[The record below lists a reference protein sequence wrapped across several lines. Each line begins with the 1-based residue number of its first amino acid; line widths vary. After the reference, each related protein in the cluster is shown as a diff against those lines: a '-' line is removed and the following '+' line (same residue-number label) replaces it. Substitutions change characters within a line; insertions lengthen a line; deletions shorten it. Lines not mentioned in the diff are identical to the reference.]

1 LTICK
6 QKDHMEAA
14 QLSTHSSKYGTTSA
28 VLAMAGVNVIW
39 GAAFPLTKPAL
50 EVILPFTFALLR
62 FALALAVLLPLARG
76 QTLAL
81 LRGPDGR
88 RLAMMGLL
96 GFCVAQ
102 LAQTLALSLSPASD
116 IALLSTATPL
126 WIALLA
132 WLWLG
137 ERLGRRVLIGFG
149 LAIGGLA
156 LILWPQGGETAG
168 AGRRLLGDA
177 IFLANGFTWACYNV
191 MGKDM
196 MARHAPLPAT
206 AAAGLVG
213 IAGLLPFAAGEWL
226 TGHTPQW
233 TLVGAAA
240 VGYTG
245 LLVTVLGFLV
255 LFWAY
260 SRVRASQVAITM
272 YLQPLAG
279 VLVAWAL
286 LHEPLGGTFFAGA
299 ALVFGGV
306 WLVTR
311 VRGKSG

>member
-1 LTICK
+1 
-6 QKDHMEAA
+6 
-14 QLSTHSSKYGTTSA
+14 
-28 VLAMAGVNVIW
+28 
-39 GAAFPLTKPAL
+39 
-50 EVILPFTFALLR
+50 
-62 FALALAVLLPLARG
+62 LARG
-76 QTLAL
+76 QALAL

-88 RLAMMGLL
+88 RLAIMGVL

-116 IALLSTATPL
+116 IALLSTASPL

-137 ERLGRRVLIGFG
+137 ERLNRRGVLGFG

-156 LILWPQGGETAG
+156 LILWPHNGGTAG
-168 AGRRLLGDA
+168 AGQRLLGDA
-177 IFLANGFTWACYNV
+177 IFLVNGLTWACYNV

-196 MARHAPLPAT
+196 MARHAPLPAIT
-206 AAAGLVG
+206 AAGLVG
-213 IAGLLPFAAGEWL
+213 VAGLLPFAAGEWL
-226 TGHTPQW
+226 SGRTPHW

-240 VGYTG
+240 LAYTG
-245 LLVTVLGFLV
+245 VLVTVLGFLV

-260 SRVRASQVAITM
+260 SRVRAAQVAITM

-286 LHEPLGGTFFAGA
+286 LHEPLGGAFLAGA

-311 VRGKSG
+311 GGPA

>member
-1 LTICK
+1 
-6 QKDHMEAA
+6 MEVA
-14 QLSTHSSKYGTTSA
+14 QLEAHNSKLIAHGP
-28 VLAMAGVNVIW
+28 VLAMAGVNMIW

-50 EVILPFTFALLR
+50 AAIPPFTFALLR
-62 FALALAVLLPLARG
+62 FVVALAVLLPLARAAP
-76 QTLAL
+76 LAL

-88 RLAMMGLL
+88 RLAIMGLL

-116 IALLSTATPL
+116 IALLSTGSPL

-132 WLWLG
+132 WIWLG
-137 ERLGRRVLIGFG
+137 ERLSRRGMLGFG

-156 LILWPQGGETAG
+156 LILWPQDGGGAD

-177 IFLANGFTWACYNV
+177 IFLVNGFTWACYNV
-191 MGKDM
+191 MGKAM
-196 MARHAPLPAT
+196 MARHDPLPAT

-213 IAGLLPFAAGEWL
+213 AAGLIPFAAGEWL
-226 TGHTPQW
+226 NGQTPQL
-233 TLVGAAA
+233 TLVGAGA
-240 VGYTG
+240 VAYTG
-245 LLVTVLGFLV
+245 LLVTVVGFLV

-260 SRVRASQVAITM
+260 SRVRAAQVAITM

-286 LHEPLGGTFFAGA
+286 LGEPIGGVFLAGA
-299 ALVFGGV
+299 ALVFAGV
-306 WLVTR
+306 WLVTAAGR
-311 VRGKSG
+311 